1 MIPLGYRGR
10 RVRVLISQH
19 RDGELVCRVI
29 KRFGF
34 EAVRGSTTRGGHAAL
49 RQLVHWGR
57 QGADLAVTPDGPRGP
72 RCRVQP
78 GVRGPRQTHGH
89 THPSVDVCMFKKKTF
104 SIWDRFIVP
113 YPFSRGVF
121 IWGHPIWVDRHRRCC
136 GRRTNTPGIG
146 NDSFVPV
153 LQSPKP
159 RVMMPMASLFR
170 LTTDLTIPDVSALKT
185 GDLAFF
191 LEGRPCGTQCITSSC
206 SSGLP

>member
-1 MIPLGYRGR
+1 MNRLTLNMLSCLGAATIRLLGRSMSLKTYGSERVDRLYQEGRNIILAFWHGQQLMIPLGYRGR

-78 GVRGPRQTHGH
+78 GVVVLAKLTGIPILPLTFAC
-89 THPSVDVCMFKKKTF
+89 SKKK
-104 SIWDRFIVP
+104 
-113 YPFSRGVF
+113 PFPV
-121 IWGHPIWVDRHRRCC
+121 
-136 GRRTNTPGIG
+136 GIG
-146 NDSFVPV
+146 LSFHI
-153 LQSPKP
+153 
-159 RVMMPMASLFR
+159 RF
-170 LTTDLTIPDVSALKT
+170 
-185 GDLAFF
+185 LA
-191 LEGRPCGTQCITSSC
+191 ES
-206 SSGLP
+206 SSGVTRSGLTATPMLRP